1 MEEHVQNTGCN
12 FIIWGIFSALGLK
25 FHYYLQS
32 YCLASSSWILSQCSR
47 RSVENLAGALWSLAD
62 WDEVGEGKPHRV
74 FVPITET
81 VKGWREASMCG
92 VGQEVI
98 RHGHGRR
105 AEGSGRTL
113 VNPLSAFL
121 TFCFIGFSL
130 IIHIFP
136 PEAFKVKLQTW
147 CPIIPKYRHVYFLG
161 TRIFSYI
168 NTVLWFKKT
177 ITQKPRYL

>member
-1 MEEHVQNTGCN
+1 MYKALGIKGEVSLEN
-12 FIIWGIFSALGLK
+12 FVIWGIFSALGLT

-32 YCLASSSWILSQCSR
+32 YRLASSSWILSQCSR

-81 VKGWREASMCG
+81 VKGRQKASMCG
-92 VGQEVI
+92 VDQEVI
-98 RHGHGRR
+98 RDGHGCR

-113 VNPLSAFL
+113 VNPLSTFL

-130 IIHIFP
+130 FIHIFFP
-136 PEAFKVKLQTW
+136 RKHLRLS
-147 CPIIPKYRHVYFLG
+147 CRHDVPLFLNI
-161 TRIFSYI
+161 TMCIF
-168 NTVLWFKKT
+168 
-177 ITQKPRYL
+177 